1 MADINNNL
9 DYSEPINDN
18 PSKEELVTEQPYY
31 DELSAPAPQ
40 IITSNDNQPQIGNND
55 IPPSKKVEQE
65 NKEDTLEVQNYSKQK
80 KFNHDKN
87 YYLTY
92 DIRYEPDIGY
102 EPDIEQPVKRKYK
115 MGENPR
121 TFLILSIVLIAI
133 VIADSVLQIYFSF
146 FSPYVFSDDI
156 AVFTLSIVYIVLV
169 TKKKRLKHP
178 ALGAATGLVWFGGF
192 GVKLAGM
199 VNGLPK
205 TGFIVPIICLAV
217 ARGGVMFFCIPHTCN
232 NASR

>member
-1 MADINNNL
+1 MADINNNP

-55 IPPSKKVEQE
+55 IPSQENVEHE

-156 AVFTLSIVYIVLV
+156 AVFT
-169 TKKKRLKHP
+169 P
-178 ALGAATGLVWFGGF
+178 
-192 GVKLAGM
+192 VK
-199 VNGLPK
+199 
-205 TGFIVPIICLAV
+205 
-217 ARGGVMFFCIPHTCN
+217 
-232 NASR
+232 